1 MTSPFGSTPLLNLSV
16 FQLARLVEI
25 SLRLNSTLDLN
36 QLLQF
41 ISQSAT
47 EMLDCEKASIL
58 LYDEKR
64 GELFFISAA
73 GAEAKQLTQIPVPLE
88 GSIAGVVFRENGP
101 LIINNVEEDP
111 RHYTLVSEQLN
122 FHPKTLLAVP
132 MRIKTRVTG
141 VMEALNKRS
150 GPFAPADSRL
160 LSIIASLAAVAIQ
173 NARLLQALQKAY
185 DELQQVDKLK
195 SDFLSIASHELRTP
209 LGIILGYATF
219 LKEEAQGELSE
230 HAEQVLNSALRLR
243 LLVED
248 LTNMNLMQVGS
259 IKLDLQPLPIQR
271 AIQIACD
278 EVAKMAE
285 ARGHTLIR
293 NLPTQPLWVN
303 ADQEKLV
310 QVFVNL
316 LNNAV
321 RFTPKQGTITVS
333 ASQARNEVLAEVK
346 DTGIGIPPS
355 ELDKIFKEFYQI
367 SDPMTRREGGLG
379 LGLSIAQGLVRLHNG
394 RIWAESKG
402 FNQGATF
409 KVVLPLAKSLAR

>member
-25 SLRLNSTLDLN
+25 SLRLNSTLELN

-88 GSIAGVVFRENGP
+88 GSIAGVVFRENAP

-185 DELQQVDKLK
+185 DELQQIDKLK

-259 IKLDLQPLPIQR
+259 IKLDLQPMPIQR
-271 AIQIACD
+271 VIQTACD

-316 LNNAV
+316 LNNAI
-321 RFTPKQGTITVS
+321 RFTPKQGVITVS
-333 ASQARNEVLAEVK
+333 TSQVRNEVVAEVK

-409 KVVLPLAKSLAR
+409 KVVLPMAKRPAH

>member
-25 SLRLNSTLDLN
+25 SLRLNSTLELN
-36 QLLQF
+36 QLLRF

-58 LYDEKR
+58 LHDEKR

-73 GAEAKQLTQIPVPLE
+73 GAEAQQLTQIPVPLE
-88 GSIAGVVFRENGP
+88 GSIAGVVFRENAP

-122 FHPKTLLAVP
+122 FRPKTLLAVP

-173 NARLLQALQKAY
+173 NARLHQALQKAY

-259 IKLDLQPLPIQR
+259 IKLNLQPMPIQR
-271 AIQIACD
+271 AIQTACD

-316 LNNAV
+316 LNNAI

-394 RIWAESKG
+394 RIWAESQG

-409 KVVLPLAKSLAR
+409 KVVLPLAKRPAH